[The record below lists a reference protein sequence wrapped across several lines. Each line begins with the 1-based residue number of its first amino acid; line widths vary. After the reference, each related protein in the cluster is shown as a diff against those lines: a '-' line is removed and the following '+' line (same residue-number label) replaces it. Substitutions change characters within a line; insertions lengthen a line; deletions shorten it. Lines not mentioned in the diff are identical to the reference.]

1 MPDLVEFNSD
11 HRNDFRRVLAAMNKE
26 IQITLNKERNRPSR
40 QNRPYPLGS
49 YLTLPMLLPHLLQSP
64 VPSTLSSV
72 GTRSA
77 TESLAPEAMTVRSE
91 TRESKPQP
99 LSRQGRRAHRIQCTA
114 PTPQPMITC
123 EPTPD
128 SHRLTSSPLSHEPSL
143 HGQRLD
149 TEPNS
154 DVSHRSA
161 SKASPT
167 LSPMTIRSW
176 ESPMERAISAT
187 SPFRVSVGKLFVEI
201 GFDGPSQGLVTVT
214 NIAKSTTEAVQN
226 LIDVKSMD
234 PNELLDVFR
243 VDGDNSLTV
252 NLNYGRPH
260 SMQIKFQWP

>member
-1 MPDLVEFNSD
+1 VWRPLSQKKFLQNVVDLHRASNKIPSHPKVHTRIEWPAARI
-11 HRNDFRRVLAAMNKE
+11 RND
-26 IQITLNKERNRPSR
+26 S
-40 QNRPYPLGS
+40 
-49 YLTLPMLLPHLLQSP
+49 
-64 VPSTLSSV
+64 
-72 GTRSA
+72 
-77 TESLAPEAMTVRSE
+77 
-91 TRESKPQP
+91 
-99 LSRQGRRAHRIQCTA
+99 
-114 PTPQPMITC
+114 
-123 EPTPD
+123 
-128 SHRLTSSPLSHEPSL
+128 
-143 HGQRLD
+143 RLD

-154 DVSHRSA
+154 DVTHRSA

-187 SPFRVSVGKLFVEI
+187 SPFRVSIGKLFVGI

-234 PNELLDVFR
+234 PNEPLDVFK
-243 VDGDNSLTV
+243 VDGGNSLAV